1 MRGGHIIVCA
11 IASFGNGREDKTRG
25 SLLGTEEAAGLNVCI
40 QRHSV
45 IRCVG
50 YAIDGGVEIGE
61 AAGVL
66 DVLRVVGERRV
77 RGAKGIALGQGY
89 VTFSPLSAAADVC
102 AIDHLCWT
110 PIIPGPSGIGTG
122 SVQLWDGVM
131 AVVPWKYTWFVGF
144 VSCVSD
150 TFACK

>member
-1 MRGGHIIVCA
+1 MINAMAIQSICPKTKGHVA
-11 IASFGNGREDKTRG
+11 VLSAKG
-25 SLLGTEEAAGLNVCI
+25 AAFLNVCRR
-40 QRHSV
+40 RHG
-45 IRCVG
+45 CVWTSK
-50 YAIDGGVEIGE
+50 IGVSGSNVELGV

-110 PIIPGPSGIGTG
+110 PIIPGPSGVSTG
-122 SVQLWDGVM
+122 GVQLWDGVM